1 MMTVDQVQERI
12 IEEFSVSDDW
22 MDKYAVLIEMGKDLP
37 AIDPRIR

>member
-22 MDKYAVLIEMGKDLP
+22 MDKYDVLIEMGKDLSCHRP
-37 AIDPRIR
+37 AA